1 MRRTPIA
8 NLVTVLACLTVVAFV
23 GWRAG
28 AESTE
33 QRLKAEPSAVAIVDI
48 ERALNSLK
56 ELENL
61 NAALADRVK
70 VRQDDLDA
78 LKKRIETLDAD
89 LKEQPTTPDAT
100 EKRRQLRAQI
110 FELTETAKA
119 RTNAYQSL
127 INIEKGEIIKPL
139 YEKLVAGIGEI
150 AAKEGY
156 DLVLF
161 DNRNLKVPND
171 VQAVINEVIQQKSVL
186 YAGDSLDITDQ
197 VITLMNNKYAANA
210 R

>member
-1 MRRTPIA
+1 MHRKPIT
-8 NLVTVLACLTVVAFV
+8 NLVTILACLSVVAFV

-33 QRLKAEPSAVAIVDI
+33 ARLKAEPSAVAIVDI

-56 ELENL
+56 ELEAL
-61 NAALADRVK
+61 NTALADRVK
-70 VRQDDLDA
+70 VRQSDLDA
-78 LKKRIETLDAD
+78 LRQRIEALQAD
-89 LKEQPTTPDAT
+89 LEEQPPAAA
-100 EKRRQLRAQI
+100 EKRRELRAQI

-139 YEKLVAGIGEI
+139 YEKLVTGIGEI
-150 AAKEGY
+150 AGKEGY

-161 DNRNLKVPND
+161 DNRNLKVPQD

-186 YAGDSLDITDQ
+186 YAKDSLDITDQ
-197 VITLMNNKYAANA
+197 VIALMNNKYQANA
-210 R
+210 N